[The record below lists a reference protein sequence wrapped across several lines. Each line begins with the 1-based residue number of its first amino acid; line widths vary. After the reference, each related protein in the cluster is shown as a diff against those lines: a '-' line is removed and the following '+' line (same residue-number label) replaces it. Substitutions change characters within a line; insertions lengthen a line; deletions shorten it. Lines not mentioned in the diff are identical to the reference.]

1 MHLREWK
8 GKKLSQR
15 TNGMKSFPTWQA
27 IVFQA
32 LTYYYIFLLQVDA
45 YLQIIAWIIQRDF
58 SMQTQIHILFF
69 TTRLLIEN
77 RWN

>member
-1 MHLREWK
+1 MHSMEWK

-15 TNGMKSFPTWQA
+15 ANGMKSFPTWQV
-27 IVFQA
+27 IIFQA
-32 LTYYYIFLLQVDA
+32 LIYYYVFLLQVDA
-45 YLQIIAWIIQRDF
+45 YLQTIACIIQQDF
-58 SMQTQIHILFF
+58 SMQTQIHVLFF

>member
-1 MHLREWK
+1 MHSMEWK

-15 TNGMKSFPTWQA
+15 TNGMKSFPTWQV
-27 IVFQA
+27 IIFQA
-32 LTYYYIFLLQVDA
+32 LIYYYVFLLQVDA
-45 YLQIIAWIIQRDF
+45 YLQTIACIIQQDF
-58 SMQTQIHILFF
+58 SMQTQIHVLFF